1 MYTRLFRQRRRIT
14 ILILGG
20 AMLAGALEFGAGPR
34 PLLCG
39 LGGFAMA
46 CVVLMFV
53 PNRRRWI
60 EALGIGVVC
69 AVALHLPFGGFGMTA
84 IASATLAHLL
94 IHSRWTDRSPLR
106 LALVSQRV
114 SRVAASPAQVWAAL
128 VPGEGHPD
136 DHWTGT
142 LADYDHDPDDPLTTY
157 LRYRRADG
165 LFDDVTVTFL
175 DHSPLT
181 HCRYVIERFEDDFA
195 EAGVMLIDIAEPT
208 LHDCRISSRLSYDA
222 LPLRVALGRWL
233 DDTFGDEWDSFAAMV
248 SARHDWSIH
257 GLRQVRPVAA

>member
-14 ILILGG
+14 ILILG

-60 EALGIGVVC
+60 EALGIGMVI
-69 AVALHLPFGGFGMTA
+69 AAAMNLPNMAFGAAARACGM
-84 IASATLAHLL
+84 LAHLL
-94 IHSRWTDRSPLR
+94 IHSRWTDHSPLR
-106 LALVSQRV
+106 LGLVSRRV
-114 SRVAASPAQVWAAL
+114 SRVRASPAQVWAAL
-128 VPGEGHPD
+128 IPGGGHPD

-142 LADYDHDPDDPLTTY
+142 LADFDHDPVDPLTTY
-157 LRYRRADG
+157 LRYRTADG
-165 LFDDVTVTFL
+165 LNDDVTLTFL
-175 DHSPLT
+175 DHSPLI
-181 HCRYVIERFEDDFA
+181 HCRYLIERLEGSFSES
-195 EAGVMLIDIAEPT
+195 GLMQLDITEPV
-208 LHDCRISSRLSYDA
+208 LHECRITSRLSYDA
-222 LPLRVALGRWL
+222 LPFRVALGRWL
-233 DDTFGDEWDSFAAMV
+233 DDTFGDEGDSFAAMV

-257 GLRQVRPVAA
+257 GLRRGKVAVA